1 MDTPNTHLDPGP
13 IDRLREIDGIRGWAA
28 FSVMCVH
35 IVGQF
40 NDIVP
45 GLQNAATR
53 ILLNGDFDVI
63 VFFVLSGD
71 ALSASYWRTGR
82 QRDVVQLGV
91 KRYSRLTIP
100 ILASCLLM
108 YALIELGLAFTHQAA
123 AVLRSTGWLSQAL
136 TWHYDFGGVML
147 FSLMDVYVR
156 HTETAS
162 LNPPLWTMSI
172 ELTGSFLVFLL
183 LLCERTIRHYV
194 WVLVLVAVMLLVARS
209 YMACF
214 VFGMLLGKLRA
225 LGWFVRLRASAAAFA
240 FIPAALAL
248 LIVAGFLPWQ
258 DPTRI
263 AGLSCLGVGLTFCIY
278 ASPLLCAWFRTPI
291 SRWLGRISFSMYL
304 VHFPVLASFTCGMV
318 VLADRASILNGWTIA
333 AIIAASV
340 AISLLLAVAF
350 APVEKLTRAVGDVLC
365 RRLVA

>member
-1 MDTPNTHLDPGP
+1 MDTPTTQLDPGP

-108 YALIELGLAFTHQAA
+108 YALIELGLAFTHKSKLPQ
-123 AVLRSTGWLSQAL
+123 
-136 TWHYDFGGVML
+136 
-147 FSLMDVYVR
+147 FS
-156 HTETAS
+156 
-162 LNPPLWTMSI
+162 
-172 ELTGSFLVFLL
+172 F
-183 LLCERTIRHYV
+183 
-194 WVLVLVAVMLLVARS
+194 
-209 YMACF
+209 
-214 VFGMLLGKLRA
+214 
-225 LGWFVRLRASAAAFA
+225 
-240 FIPAALAL
+240 
-248 LIVAGFLPWQ
+248 
-258 DPTRI
+258 
-263 AGLSCLGVGLTFCIY
+263 
-278 ASPLLCAWFRTPI
+278 
-291 SRWLGRISFSMYL
+291 
-304 VHFPVLASFTCGMV
+304 
-318 VLADRASILNGWTIA
+318 
-333 AIIAASV
+333 
-340 AISLLLAVAF
+340 
-350 APVEKLTRAVGDVLC
+350 
-365 RRLVA
+365 